1 MKRNNHS
8 IVQVCKENEVNAFIP
23 TNTALSLYMP
33 MPTQGATK
41 ISKIM
46 TKKLE
51 TVGSTSSAQEVA
63 IKMRDKQVS
72 SIVVMDDRFG
82 IPLGIVT
89 ERDLARKV
97 CVTDKNSTQLLA
109 SQVMSF
115 PLITVNADLSSSDA
129 ADLMLKNKVR
139 HLLVISKDSKQTM
152 DNDEALENKDL
163 IRPVGIITT
172 TDFIKFSLTSDTD
185 SDKDVNED
193 KKTEEIL
200 EYYRNDSNHSD

>member
-1 MKRNNHS
+1 
-8 IVQVCKENEVNAFIP
+8 
-23 TNTALSLYMP
+23 

-97 CVTDKNSTQLLA
+97 CVTDKNKYSII
-109 SQVMSF
+109 SKPSMPF
-115 PLITVNADLSSSDA
+115 PLITVNADLSSSEA

-139 HLLVISKDSKQTM
+139 HLLVISKDSKQNM
-152 DNDEALENKDL
+152 DNDDALEDKDL
-163 IRPVGIITT
+163 IKPVGIITT
-172 TDFIKFSLTSDTD
+172 TDFIKFSLISDTD

-200 EYYRNDSNHSD
+200 KYYRNDSDHP